1 MNAIGSSAA
10 SSTRP
15 MPISRT
21 LLAAAKWLEGRD
33 LASLNENNELIL
45 LDDALDTQTTVSS
58 PVLVRNSENRSEH
71 SLWALRKE
79 LRDRGWV
86 QDDSKPSISSR
97 TFFGK
102 NQCFGY
108 YMLLLDCSLR
118 QQLEFAIKI
127 LVSVKFK
134 CNMCSLFL
142 RNFF

>member
-1 MNAIGSSAA
+1 MNAIGSCAA
-10 SSTRP
+10 SSSTRP

-45 LDDALDTQTTVSS
+45 LDDALDTQTTVST
-58 PVLVRNSENRSEH
+58 PVLVRNSENRWEH

-79 LRDRGWV
+79 LRDKGWV

-108 YMLLLDCSLR
+108 YMLLLDSSL
-118 QQLEFAIKI
+118 
-127 LVSVKFK
+127 
-134 CNMCSLFL
+134 C
-142 RNFF
+142 